1 MQYLRDKHRT
11 EIEKSTKFV
20 QENSIAIKNHPLR
33 QHYHFEVPYG
43 WCNDPNGV
51 VFFKGQYHLF
61 YQHYPYQATCGAF
74 KTYWGHAVSND
85 LLNWEH
91 KKIALAPTDDFD
103 NGGCWSGSAV
113 ELDGELLLFYTGISS
128 KNNNAQVQCL
138 ARSSDGIHFIK
149 SEKNPILS
157 IPMCDADALD
167 FRDPKVWKYGDHWYM
182 VVGSAKEGLGTVL
195 LYKSTDLNSWK
206 FVNYL
211 VESFGELGTV
221 CECPDF
227 FELDGKYVLLCSL
240 KGMGQRK
247 TIYLVGDFDY
257 HVGRLF
263 WSTYGE
269 IDWGM
274 DYYAPQTFLDGHN
287 RRIMIAWANAWDWMP
302 WFGNGYYTSQF
313 GWSGGMALIR
323 SLSLAEDNRLRCTP
337 IQELK
342 TLRNSRKVLENI
354 GLENGKVINLF
365 ASDNPC
371 CELLFDIHVKNTLKQ
386 EEQKIILEFTEN
398 KSTVIICDIKKCEL
412 VFHRGLTSK
421 KCPLKLVDT
430 HLKLHLFI
438 DTTSVELFTDDDCT
452 SMSNNVYDL
461 GATLKINMKAVGEGF
476 HLHKL
481 DCFPISAPN
490 AGSLG

>member
-1 MQYLRDKHRT
+1 
-11 EIEKSTKFV
+11 
-20 QENSIAIKNHPLR
+20 
-33 QHYHFEVPYG
+33 
-43 WCNDPNGV
+43 
-51 VFFKGQYHLF
+51 
-61 YQHYPYQATCGAF
+61 
-74 KTYWGHAVSND
+74 
-85 LLNWEH
+85 
-91 KKIALAPTDDFD
+91 
-103 NGGCWSGSAV
+103 
-113 ELDGELLLFYTGISS
+113 
-128 KNNNAQVQCL
+128 
-138 ARSSDGIHFIK
+138 
-149 SEKNPILS
+149 
-157 IPMCDADALD
+157 MCDADALD

-287 RRIMIAWANAWDWMP
+287 RRLMIAWANAWDWMP

-398 KSTVIICDIKKCEL
+398 KSTVIICDIKKGEL

-452 SMSNNVYDL
+452 SMSNNVYNL

-490 AGSLG
+490 AESLG